1 MSRAKK
7 VPAETIPARY
17 LSVVAD
23 SRDTMCLECNGVGSL
38 RRGPQ
43 DYIDCPHCDYGRVPS
58 RKEHP
63 RSWCVIEGAMPACA
77 SSSLEDAL
85 LTFYGVHRHSGAPLP
100 PRDTIPVW
108 DGDLGYFTTLGATS
122 A

>member
-1 MSRAKK
+1 MSRAK
-7 VPAETIPARY
+7 VLAEAIPPRY
-17 LSVVAD
+17 LSVVSD
-23 SRDTMCLECNGVGSL
+23 PRDTMCTECNGVGSI

-63 RSWCVIEGAMPACA
+63 RTWCVISGAMPECA
-77 SSSLEDAL
+77 ASSLEDAL
-85 LTFYGVHRHSGAPLP
+85 LTFYRVRPAGATPL

-108 DGDLGYFTTLGATS
+108 DGDLGRFSTLGATS
-122 A
+122 T